1 MSLDTSINRKA
12 LPICCSLLTLLGCA
26 SPAHDAKEKF
36 YLIASNIKVPYWQ
49 TAASGFIRQASQ
61 MNVKAEM
68 TGPDT
73 YDPKAEEAELS
84 RVAKLKP
91 SGILISVADAA
102 LLTPAINSA
111 ISSGV
116 PVITMDSDDPGSKRL
131 MFIGT
136 NNYDAGLMGGKTLAK
151 QMNGKGNLV
160 VFTMPSQANLT
171 ERLHGYKDALA
182 DHPGLKIVQTVDIK
196 GDPRIAFDT
205 TTELINKK
213 EKIDGFICLEAL
225 AGKEV
230 AEVLD
235 RNNVSGKIIMAF
247 DTDEGTL
254 NWIQK
259 GKIAATIAQKPYT
272 MGYFGLQMLDTLVH
286 HKLKTLDGNYAMDP
300 FSPIPTFID
309 TGATL
314 IDKGNVDVFLKARET
329 VKSES

>member
-1 MSLDTSINRKA
+1 MSLDTSFNRKTV
-12 LPICCSLLTLLGCA
+12 LLCGSLLTLFGCA
-26 SPAHDAKEKF
+26 SSPHDPKEKF

-49 TAASGFIRQASQ
+49 TAANGFIREATL
-61 MNVKAEM
+61 MGVKAEM
-68 TGPDT
+68 VGPDT
-73 YDPKAEEAELS
+73 YDPKAEEAEIS

-102 LLTPAINSA
+102 MLTPAINSA
-111 ISSGV
+111 VSSGV
-116 PVITMDSDDPGSKRL
+116 PVITIDSDDPNSKRL

-136 NNYDAGLMGGKTLAK
+136 NNYDAGLMGGKTLVK

-160 VFTMPSQANLT
+160 VLTMPGQANLN
-171 ERLHGYKDALA
+171 ERLHGYKDAIA

-205 TTELINKK
+205 TTDLIKK
-213 EKIDGFICLEAL
+213 NAKIDGFICLEAL

-230 AEVLD
+230 AEVFD
-235 RNNVSGKIIMAF
+235 RNNVSGKTIMAF

-272 MGYFGLQMLDTLVH
+272 MAFFGLQMLDTFVH
-286 HKLKTLDGNYAMDP
+286 RKLKTLDGNYAQDP

-314 IDKGNVDVFLKARET
+314 IDKGNVDVFLKARES

>member
-1 MSLDTSINRKA
+1 MSLDTSFNRKA
-12 LPICCSLLTLLGCA
+12 ALLCGSLLTLFGCA
-26 SPAHDAKEKF
+26 GSSHDPKEKF
-36 YLIASNIKVPYWQ
+36 YLVASNIKVPYWQ
-49 TAASGFIRQASQ
+49 TAASGLIREATQ
-61 MNVKAEM
+61 MGVKAEM
-68 TGPDT
+68 VGPDT
-73 YDPKAEEAELS
+73 YDPKAQEAEFS

-91 SGILISVADAA
+91 SGILISVADVA
-102 LLTPAINSA
+102 LLTPAIDSA

-116 PVITMDSDDPGSKRL
+116 PVITVDSDDPGSKRL

-136 NNYDAGLMGGKTLAK
+136 NNYDAGTMGGKTLVK

-160 VFTMPSQANLT
+160 VFTMPGQANLN
-171 ERLHGYKDALA
+171 ERLHGYKDAIA

-205 TTELINKK
+205 TTALINKK

-235 RNNVSGKIIMAF
+235 RNNVSGKTIMAF

-272 MGYFGLQMLDTLVH
+272 MAYFGLQMLDTFVH
-286 HKLKTLDGNYAMDP
+286 HKLKTLDGNYAQDP

-314 IDKGNVDVFLKARET
+314 IDKDNVGVFLKARES